1 MSRQKITAIVP
12 VRSGSQ
18 RIKNKN
24 LKAFAG
30 TNLLK
35 IKLEMLKKIDLI
47 DNIVVNSDSDEAL
60 SIASEYGV
68 EQFKREDYYASSE
81 CSNSDFFNHLA
92 ENTDCDFIMY
102 SPCNTPLIL
111 EETYYDFIGR
121 FRNGLDRSDSLSTAN
136 IVNRHLWLD
145 VNPIN
150 YDREN
155 APTSQNLPN
164 IFALNSGLSL
174 ISRDNMLKYRNIV
187 GLKPSFYELHDY
199 EAIDIDRPIDF
210 EVAEFL
216 YLKYRL

>member
-35 IKLEMLKKIDLI
+35 IKLEMLKKIDII